1 MPIVP
6 ISNGTYPNDNTGT
19 ALQTAFNTVNSNFT
33 AVAGGQRV
41 LSAVY
46 TFATLPSAVLNPYMF
61 AATSD
66 AGAYFSNGTTW
77 VSI

>member
-6 ISNGTYPNDNTGT
+6 IVNGTYPNDNTGT
-19 ALQTAFNTVNSNFT
+19 ALRDAFATVNANFQ
-33 AVAGGQRV
+33 VVGGGQRV

-46 TFATLPSAVLNPYMF
+46 TFATLPSAVANPYMF

-66 AGAYFSNGTTW
+66 MGAYFSNGTTW
-77 VSI
+77 VSL